1 VAPATAADFDNRVPE
16 WGLRACS
23 GHPIG
28 GYRSRSTV
36 WVTLPLMQPAR
47 YPETMSEPA
56 PTPIELPPKSAEE
69 LAEIRALHERIRQG
83 DFTGTVEWEEVA
95 AELGLPSAAHRAGPS
110 PAS

>member
-1 VAPATAADFDNRVPE
+1 
-16 WGLRACS
+16 
-23 GHPIG
+23 
-28 GYRSRSTV
+28 
-36 WVTLPLMQPAR
+36 MQPAR